1 MKQIY
6 CYLLVLLGFAITAC
20 NNGNNPEWAE
30 QYKEG
35 TYYIVKF
42 NPLAASYYGNV
53 MLVQDANGEYKMRS
67 LANGGTCRELF
78 LGHTPFTQ
86 IDTVEHW
93 YLADWKWGLYLSY
106 NHVVLPVR
114 WQDIT
119 KPDEK
124 YVRSDFETT
133 ASNIINR
140 FGTIKRS
147 EIDRYLGIT
156 PAPAAD
162 YPGPWGYTSGGIS
175 TDHLAPVYLN
185 RYYSVQDIPD
195 VIDQKGDWKYTKEDF
210 LKERKR
216 QDSLQNV
223 YTERLATLVYEGA
236 VDIVIHEAQR

>member
-53 MLVQDANGEYKMRS
+53 MLVQDAKGEYKMRS

-133 ASNIINR
+133 ASNIITR
-140 FGTIKRS
+140 V
-147 EIDRYLGIT
+147 LGDI
-156 PAPAAD
+156 PAAE
-162 YPGPWGYTSGGIS
+162 Y
-175 TDHLAPVYLN
+175 
-185 RYYSVQDIPD
+185 
-195 VIDQKGDWKYTKEDF
+195 
-210 LKERKR
+210 
-216 QDSLQNV
+216 
-223 YTERLATLVYEGA
+223 
-236 VDIVIHEAQR
+236 QRIIWRRFI